1 MGAGMTSRA
10 LLLAVRLVRV
20 WTRAYT
26 LGMPADV
33 RDARLSDIECDLWEC
48 QHDVDRPARALEI
61 LARLLLGMPDDLL
74 WRLEH
79 AAAAEG
85 AATMAPPRRTIA
97 ASAFSCSF
105 ALHVLALAGAIW
117 FDSLPPDRAPAP
129 AWSSNAAAIDGP
141 ALLAGAPMTVSE
153 SPRSHPSEKDR
164 AMNKAALL
172 IGALV
177 TTVTVPAT
185 GHQAPGD
192 PAFEVAT
199 FRVNTS
205 GDGGWRLQPQPG
217 GRLTGTN
224 VPAAALIR
232 FAYNLP
238 DFQIVGGP
246 GWLASDR
253 FDIEA
258 KAEGDPPID
267 QKRLMLRTL
276 LAEQFKL
283 TVHTETRE
291 LPIYALVMARSD
303 GKLGAQLRRT
313 EADCARETLTLDDW
327 AGIGPATGTPKCG
340 FFGLQPGTD
349 LPRARGGLAV
359 RGLTLAQLAKR
370 LVPTVRR
377 NVIDQTG
384 LAGYFDG
391 DFNFVAELPPP
402 PPPPGLPN
410 PFGTDPFVSIFT
422 VLPEQLGLKLDA
434 RRGPV
439 EVLVIDRA
447 ERPAVRISIY

>member
-1 MGAGMTSRA
+1 MGAGMKSRA
-10 LLLAVRLVRV
+10 LLLSVRLVRV

-48 QHDVDRPARALEI
+48 QHDTDRPARAIEI
-61 LARLLLGMPDDLL
+61 VARLLLGIPDDVL
-74 WRLEH
+74 WRLEY
-79 AAAAEG
+79 AADADAA
-85 AATMAPPRRTIA
+85 MIAPARRTIA
-97 ASAFSCSF
+97 ASAFTCSF
-105 ALHVLALAGAIW
+105 ALHVIALMGAVWIASW
-117 FDSLPPDRAPAP
+117 PADDAPAQP
-129 AWSSNAAAIDGP
+129 SISRAAAIEG
-141 ALLAGAPMTVSE
+141 AAQLAGAPMTMSE
-153 SPRSHPSEKDR
+153 SPKHEPQERDR
-164 AMNKAALL
+164 AMNKAAL

-177 TTVTVPAT
+177 TAVTLPVS
-185 GHQAPGD
+185 GQQNLRD

-199 FRVNTS
+199 LRPNTS
-205 GDGGWRLQPQPG
+205 TNMGWRLQPQPG
-217 GRLTGTN
+217 GRLSGTN

-238 DFQIVGGP
+238 DFQIAGGP
-246 GWLASDR
+246 GWLATDR

-258 KAEGDPPID
+258 KAEGDPAID

-276 LAEQFKL
+276 LTEQFKL

-303 GKLGAQLRRT
+303 GKPGARLRAT
-313 EADCARETLTLDDW
+313 EADCARETASLDDW
-327 AGIGPATGTPKCG
+327 AGVGPATGAPRCG
-340 FFGLQPGTD
+340 FFGFQPGTD
-349 LPRARGGLAV
+349 LPRGRGGLAF

-377 NVIDQTG
+377 TVIDQTG

-391 DFNFVAELPPP
+391 DFDFIAELPPP
-402 PPPPGLPN
+402 PPPPGLPSA
-410 PFGTDPFVSIFT
+410 FGSDPFVSIFT
-422 VLPEQLGLKLDA
+422 VLPEQLGLKLDS

-439 EVLVIDRA
+439 DVLVIDRV
-447 ERPAVRISIY
+447 ERPARTGAIY